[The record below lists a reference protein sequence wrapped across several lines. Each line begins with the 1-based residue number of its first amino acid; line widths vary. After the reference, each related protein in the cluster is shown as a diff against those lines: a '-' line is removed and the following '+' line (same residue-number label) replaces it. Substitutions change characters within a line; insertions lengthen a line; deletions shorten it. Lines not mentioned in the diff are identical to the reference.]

1 MTDYHLGIHRFLL
14 RSYFKI
20 KSTSA
25 FSALNTQMRVWT
37 VLRSF
42 DKMAWMTRNCRK
54 GVTNCRKTGA
64 REIDRFLMCS
74 PLVSILIKTCSSTRW
89 GKISFHTWKLYDP
102 FCKLW
107 VVSTFF
113 NWKLTPILDGPSWDP
128 WLEPVGTVGIA
139 VRWPWLRPPTKV
151 RRWIEASIEIGK
163 GKWWTILVWHF
174 SQRISHGRDKL
185 LRGWTHLRKNI
196 GHLNALCTLM
206 RGRKW

>member
-1 MTDYHLGIHRFLL
+1 
-14 RSYFKI
+14 
-20 KSTSA
+20 
-25 FSALNTQMRVWT
+25 
-37 VLRSF
+37 
-42 DKMAWMTRNCRK
+42 MAWMTRNCRK

-64 REIDRFLMCS
+64 REIDRFLMF
-74 PLVSILIKTCSSTRW
+74 PALVSILIKTCSTRW
-89 GKISFHTWKLYDP
+89 GKFLFTLENDVTSFAN
-102 FCKLW
+102 CKYI
-107 VVSTFF
+107 F

-174 SQRISHGRDKL
+174 SQRISHGRDNL
-185 LRGWTHLRKNI
+185 LRGWTRLRKNI